1 MQCFQVTYPTPP
13 VSSVEE
19 VGWGEIMTKNS
30 FTSTQFRFSNRMN
43 FLKNYQREKGREGG
57 RVKKMGERTQF
68 SDLVGFHIKICDLQ
82 NIVQN
87 ARKLIY
93 LLKLLIIEKTYVP
106 NDEIYI
112 SRYQK
117 TQSKQ
122 NLPPLKVKN
131 IFLGIFLRYYT

>member
-57 RVKKMGERTQF
+57 RVKKMGERT
-68 SDLVGFHIKICDLQ
+68 
-82 NIVQN
+82 
-87 ARKLIY
+87 
-93 LLKLLIIEKTYVP
+93 
-106 NDEIYI
+106 
-112 SRYQK
+112 
-117 TQSKQ
+117 
-122 NLPPLKVKN
+122 
-131 IFLGIFLRYYT
+131 